1 MNFNNL
7 FLHSLRKSHCI
18 RPFTSQAA
26 ANSALSSISLA
37 TPVLEGKKHFL
48 LKNVIQ
54 NGKFQNPRGLLRCP
68 SEAHLYILLKLN
80 CNK

>member
-1 MNFNNL
+1 MDFNSL

-18 RPFTSQAA
+18 RPFTSQAV
-26 ANSALSSISLA
+26 ANSVLGSKRLT

-54 NGKFQNPRGLLRCP
+54 NGKLQNPRGLLRCH
-68 SEAHLYILLKLN
+68 SEAHFYIPHEVV
-80 CNK
+80 